1 MLFYVGCGLI
11 ASMQPKWLQGSFD
24 ALMELFGRV
33 GLRSNIG
40 KTVGMI
46 FQTFRAVRK
55 HLDVDYKRRMMGE
68 GMT

>member
-1 MLFYVGCGLI
+1 
-11 ASMQPKWLQGSFD
+11 
-24 ALMELFGRV
+24 MELFGRV

-46 FQTFRAVRK
+46 YQTFRAVRK
-55 HLDVDYKRRMMGE
+55 HLDVAYKQRMMGE